1 MNELAQLPS
10 TPTVEQIHAFERV
23 LAAMPQAEHF
33 TSHYF
38 ADGVYGR
45 ALLIKAGTCLTG
57 KIHRQRHLNFLMQG
71 TIRVWTDQGMKD
83 LEAPQIIVSEPGT
96 KRVGYAYTD
105 VIWVT
110 VHATD
115 KTDLGEIEAEVI
127 IPEPVESIDSDE
139 MPRID
144 R

>member
-1 MNELAQLPS
+1 MNELAELPAA
-10 TPTVEQIHAFERV
+10 PTLAQIHQLEDFLRTQPKDDCA
-23 LAAMPQAEHF
+23 

-45 ALLIKAGTCLTG
+45 ALLIPAGTALTG
-57 KIHRQRHLNFLMQG
+57 KMHRQRHLNFLMQG

-96 KRVGYAYTD
+96 KRVGFAMTD
-105 VIWVT
+105 TIWVT

-115 KTDLGEIEAEVI
+115 KTDLDEIEAEVI
-127 IPEPVESIDSDE
+127 IPETSALEVSHEDH
-139 MPRID
+139 
-144 R
+144 

>member
-1 MNELAQLPS
+1 MNELTMLPS
-10 TPTVEQIHAFERV
+10 VPTVEHIQDFETV

-33 TSHYF
+33 TGHYF
-38 ADGVYGR
+38 ADGMYGR
-45 ALLIKAGTCLTG
+45 ALLIPAGTCLTG
-57 KIHRQRHLNFLMQG
+57 KMHRHRHLNFLMQG
-71 TIRVWTDQGMKD
+71 TIRVWTEQGMKD

-115 KTDLGEIEAEVI
+115 KTDLAEIEAEVI
-127 IPEPVESIDSDE
+127 IPETGGLELPEGA
-139 MPRID
+139 
-144 R
+144 